1 MNSEWIVGSSGPQT
15 TSRLPLLDTAGTRS
29 LEANTA
35 RDRPAGY
42 LMQAAGLALA
52 RLALAVTPH
61 AKSYWVACG
70 RGNNGGDGLEAAFHL
85 HRWGKSVYISMPPGN
100 RSLPTDAAQALA
112 RVRQAGMDVFDH
124 APDHWEVCIDALL
137 GIGLTSAPASTY
149 AEWIAHM
156 NTGTGTI
163 ISADLPSGLLGDTGI
178 APGACVRASH
188 TLSMLCLKPG
198 LMTAQGRDMSG
209 HIWLNT
215 LGADSPTSAYAW
227 LTPAPSL
234 SHRKHASH
242 KGSYGDVAIVGGSA
256 GMEGAAVLA
265 AWAALQSG
273 SGRVFLALLSPRQA
287 NPGIELPADLM
298 QRHPETLHPE
308 QLTMVIGCGGGLE
321 MTNSL
326 PRWLCDAARL
336 VVDADALNAVAASTR
351 LQALLRARPQ
361 DTTVITPH
369 PLEAA
374 RLLGCSVADI
384 QADRIA
390 SAQHLAAKF
399 QCTVILKGSGSV
411 IAAPQTTPHINPTG
425 NGKLAIAGTG
435 DVLAGM
441 TGAALAHHHSAW
453 AAACKACYRH
463 GALADAWPQDQSLTA
478 SKLLSCI

>member
-1 MNSEWIVGSSGPQT
+1 MNSEWIIGSYGPRIS
-15 TSRLPLLDTAGTRS
+15 SRLPLLDIAGSRS
-29 LEANTA
+29 LETDAA
-35 RDRPAGY
+35 EGRPAGY
-42 LMQAAGLALA
+42 LMQSAGLALA
-52 RLALAVTPH
+52 QLALAVAPYP
-61 AKSYWVACG
+61 KSFWVACG
-70 RGNNGGDGLEAAFHL
+70 RGNNGGDGLEAALHL
-85 HRWGKSVYISMPPGN
+85 HQWGKSVHISMPPGN
-100 RSLPTDAAQALA
+100 KPLPTDAAQALA
-112 RVRQAGMDVFDH
+112 RVQQAGMDVFDH

-137 GIGLTSAPASTY
+137 GIGLTSAPGSSY
-149 AEWIAHM
+149 ADWIARM
-156 NTGTGTI
+156 NAGAGTI
-163 ISADLPSGLLGDTGI
+163 ISADLPSGLLADTGS

-188 TLSMLCLKPG
+188 TLSMLSLKPG
-198 LMTAQGRDMSG
+198 LLTAQGRDMSG
-209 HIWLNT
+209 DIWLNT
-215 LGADSPTSAYAW
+215 LGAEAPASAYAW
-227 LTPAPSL
+227 LNPAPSQ
-234 SHRKHASH
+234 SHRAHASH

-265 AWAALQSG
+265 ARAALQSG
-273 SGRVFLALLSPRQA
+273 AGRVFLALLSPGQA
-287 NPGIELPADLM
+287 HPGIELPADLM

-308 QLTMVIGCGGGLE
+308 QLTMVIGCGGGFE

-326 PRWLCDAARL
+326 PRWFFEAKQL
-336 VVDADALNAVAASTR
+336 VVDADALNAMAASTR
-351 LQALLRARPQ
+351 LQTLLRARPQ

-374 RLLGCSVADI
+374 RLLGCSVAEV

-399 QCTVILKGSGSV
+399 QCAIILKGSGSV
-411 IAAPQTTPHINPTG
+411 IAAPQKTPHINPTG

-453 AAACKACYRH
+453 VAACEACYCH